1 MSGESLPDPIEGVYS
16 PNPDGVDQ
24 LVHEYTGED
33 YGLDDIHLLF
43 GIGQPES
50 PLDGDDEF
58 ILVLEDREI
67 RQLKVMADAQSFD
80 HPEDFIIMCL
90 DIHRFAAGCGA
101 GPFRFRANF

>member
-1 MSGESLPDPIEGVYS
+1 MSGKSRSKPVEGVYS
-16 PNPDGVDQ
+16 INPDGMDQ
-24 LVHEYTGED
+24 LAHEFTGED

-50 PLDGDDEF
+50 PLDGDGEF

-90 DIHRFAAGCGA
+90 DIHRFASGRGT